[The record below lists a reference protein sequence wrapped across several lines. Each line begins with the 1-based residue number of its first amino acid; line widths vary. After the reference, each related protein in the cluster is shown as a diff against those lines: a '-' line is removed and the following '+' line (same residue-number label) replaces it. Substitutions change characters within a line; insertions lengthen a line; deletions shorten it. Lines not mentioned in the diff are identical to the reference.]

1 MDNNPRIAPARAA
14 KITILPT
21 AEEASQFV
29 AERLVTLV
37 QAKPACR
44 LGLATGQTPRRVY
57 AKLVAAVQEGKVSF
71 AEVETINLDEYCG
84 LGQSHLDSFAAY
96 MHRELFSGAGFDPS
110 KINLIDG
117 AAADETAEAARY
129 AALVRSR
136 PADLQLL
143 GIGTNGHIGFNEPGS
158 PATSRVRVVEL
169 SQETLDANQPT
180 LLELDRVPKHA
191 ITMGIADILDARE
204 IVVLAT
210 GTAKAEAIR
219 KSLSGQQ
226 DEACPAS
233 LLGAHGN
240 VHWVLDEGAA
250 KLL

>member
-1 MDNNPRIAPARAA
+1 MDHHPRIASARAA

-37 QAKPACR
+37 QANPTCR

-57 AKLVAAVQEGKVSF
+57 AKLVAAAQDEKVSF
-71 AEVETINLDEYCG
+71 AKVETINLDEYCG
-84 LGQSHLDSFAAY
+84 LEQSHPDSFAAY
-96 MHRELFSGAGFDPS
+96 MHRELFSGASFDTS

-117 AAADETAEAARY
+117 AAKDETAEAARY

-136 PADLQLL
+136 PVDLQLL

-158 PATSRVRVVEL
+158 PVTSRVRIVEL
-169 SQETLDANQPT
+169 SPETLVVNQQT
-180 LLELDRVPKHA
+180 LLQLDRVPTRA
-191 ITMGIADILDARE
+191 ITMGIADIIDARE

-210 GTAKAEAIR
+210 GAAKAEAIR
-219 KSLSGQQ
+219 KSLSGQLG
-226 DEACPAS
+226 EACPAS
-233 LLGAHGN
+233 LLQIHGN
-240 VHWVLDEGAA
+240 VHWVLDKGAA
-250 KLL
+250 QLQ

>member
-1 MDNNPRIAPARAA
+1 MDHHPRIASAGAA

-21 AEEASQFV
+21 PEEASQFV
-29 AERLVTLV
+29 SERLVTLV
-37 QAKPACR
+37 RANPTCR

-57 AKLVAAVQEGKVSF
+57 TKLVAAAQEGKVSF
-71 AEVETINLDEYCG
+71 AKVETINLDEYCG
-84 LGQSHLDSFAAY
+84 LEQSHPDSFAAY
-96 MHRELFSGAGFDPS
+96 MHRELFSGVGFDTS
-110 KINLIDG
+110 RINLIDG
-117 AAADETAEAARY
+117 VAADETREVARY

-158 PATSRVRVVEL
+158 PAGSRVRVVEL
-169 SQETLDANQPT
+169 SQETLAANQPT
-180 LLELDRVPKHA
+180 LLELDRVPSHA

-204 IVVLAT
+204 IVILGT
-210 GTAKAEAIR
+210 GAAKAEAIR
-219 KSLSGQQ
+219 KSLSGQP

-233 LLGAHGN
+233 LLQTHGN

-250 KLL
+250 QLL

>member
-1 MDNNPRIAPARAA
+1 MNNHPRIASVRAA

-29 AERLVTLV
+29 AERIVTLV
-37 QAKPACR
+37 RANPACR
-44 LGLATGQTPRRVY
+44 LGLATGKTPRRVY
-57 AKLVAAVQEGKVSF
+57 ERLVAATHERKVSF
-71 AEVETINLDEYCG
+71 SEVETINLDEYLG
-84 LGQSHLDSFAAY
+84 LGRSHPDSFAAY
-96 MHRELFSGAGFDPS
+96 MHRELFSVADFDTS
-110 KINLIDG
+110 NINLIDG
-117 AAADETAEAARY
+117 AVADETAEATRY

-158 PATSRVRVVEL
+158 PAESRVRVVEL
-169 SQETLDANQPT
+169 SQETLAANQPT
-180 LLELDRVPKHA
+180 LLELDRVPPHA

-210 GTAKAEAIR
+210 GAAKAEAIH

-226 DEACPAS
+226 DNSCPAS

-240 VHWVLDEGAA
+240 VHWVLDNGAA
-250 KLL
+250 QLL